1 MSIHNKNL
9 HPFGL
14 FFLSILVGLAAG
26 LGAVAYRLLIAFF
39 HNLLFLGRF
48 SFFYDTSLHTPP
60 SPWGLGVIL
69 VPVVGAVG
77 VAFLVK
83 NFAPE
88 AKGTGIPEV
97 IDAVYYK
104 QGKIRP
110 VIAIIKSLASA
121 LSLGS
126 GASVGREGPITQIG
140 SSFGSMV
147 GQIIRMPRW
156 QRVSLVAAGAG
167 GGIAATFNT
176 PVGGMLFAIEI
187 ILYELSV
194 RTFVPLAIS
203 ASTATLVSRLILG
216 NRPSFVNLGSEFP
229 LQDVTHPV
237 LLLSYAGLGV
247 LTGLA
252 SVLLIKSIYGFEDL
266 FDHRMSSNYYARHMV
281 GMFLV
286 GVMMYALMI
295 GFGHYYI
302 EDVGYATIQNLLS
315 GSRLPVLLLFL
326 LFGAKLFA
334 TSLSLGS
341 GASGGIFSPS
351 LYLGATLGGL
361 YGITLGQLIPGL
373 GINPVPFALV
383 GMASLVGGVTGAPV
397 AAIVMLFEMTLSY
410 RFILALVI
418 AVAVSYGTRK
428 LLSQESIYTLMLVRR
443 GHLVPETRQVNL
455 EQLVR
460 AGDVM
465 QKPLGILS
473 ASSTLHECG
482 PISSGQPATLPWFLV
497 EDDSG
502 RIIGV
507 VNRGTAFQAMA
518 PSAKNTRL
526 VDIVDKRTVTV
537 SEEMPLFDVITQMR
551 SKNAS
556 VALVT
561 GETGEI
567 SSESVKG
574 LITKEVIGD
583 FVEKSIGLFLD

>member
-1 MSIHNKNL
+1 VVREKALN
-9 HPFGL
+9 PFAV
-14 FFLSILVGLAAG
+14 FLLSVLVGIVAG

-39 HNLLFLGRF
+39 HSLLFLGQF

-60 SPWGLGVIL
+60 SPWGPGVIL
-69 VPVVGAVG
+69 VPVVGAIG

-126 GASVGREGPITQIG
+126 GASVGREGPITQIA

-147 GQIIRMPRW
+147 GQIIRMPPW
-156 QRVSLVAAGAG
+156 QRVTLVAAGAG

-187 ILYELSV
+187 ILYEMSV

-216 NRPSFVNLGSEFP
+216 NRASFVISGSEIS
-229 LQDVTHPV
+229 LQDFTHPV

-252 SVLLIKSIYGFEDL
+252 SVLLIKSIYGFEDV
-266 FDHRMSSNYYARHMV
+266 FDHRVSNNYYVRHMV

-286 GVMMYALMI
+286 GIMMFVLMI

-302 EDVGYATIQNLLS
+302 EDVGYSTIQNILS
-315 GSRLPVLLLFL
+315 GTRLPLILLFL

-373 GINPVPFALV
+373 EINPVPFALA
-383 GMASLVGGVTGAPV
+383 GMASFVGGVTGAPM
-397 AAIVMLFEMTLSY
+397 AAIVMLFEMTLSF
-410 RFILALVI
+410 RFILALII
-418 AVAVSYGTRK
+418 AVALSYGTRK
-428 LLSQESIYTLMLVRR
+428 LLSKESIYTLRLVRR

-455 EQLVR
+455 EQLAHAR
-460 AGDVM
+460 DVM
-465 QKPLGILS
+465 QKPLGVLS
-473 ASSTLHECG
+473 ASSTLHEFG
-482 PISSGQPATLPWFLV
+482 QISSGQTGTLPWFLV
-497 EDDSG
+497 ADSG
-502 RIIGV
+502 RVIGV
-507 VNRGTAFQAMA
+507 VDKGTAVRALNP
-518 PSAKNTRL
+518 PSKAARL
-526 VDIVDKRTVTV
+526 GDLIDKRYVTV
-537 SEEMPLFDVITQMR
+537 PEEMSLFDVITLMGSR
-551 SKNAS
+551 NAS

-567 SSESVKG
+567 SPQSVRG

-583 FVEKSIGLFLD
+583 FVEKSTELFLD